1 MNVQL
6 YSIAVTL
13 YFWYDIHIL
22 SIPDKEKRKIEMM
35 SLTKRNT
42 AGAYYKALK
51 ITNNPEVVAA
61 TKIVASYQK
70 RFKDAARP
78 SLDYRDGKIIL
89 RTVRIITKGLEFKK
103 DGECMSFTYRG
114 LSASAKWRSP
124 ESKPRAGTIVISN
137 IKRV

>member
-1 MNVQL
+1 
-6 YSIAVTL
+6 
-13 YFWYDIHIL
+13 
-22 SIPDKEKRKIEMM
+22 M
-35 SLTKRNT
+35 SLTKKNT

-51 ITNNPEVVAA
+51 ITTDPEVVAA

-70 RFKDAARP
+70 RFKEAARP
-78 SLDYRDGKIIL
+78 SLDMRDSQIVL
-89 RTVRIITKGLEFKK
+89 RKDRIITKGLEFER
-103 DGECMSFTYRG
+103 DGDCMFFTYRG

>member
-1 MNVQL
+1 
-6 YSIAVTL
+6 
-13 YFWYDIHIL
+13 
-22 SIPDKEKRKIEMM
+22 MM

-42 AGAYYKALK
+42 AGAYFQALK
-51 ITNNPEVVAA
+51 ITNNPEFVAA

-70 RFKDAARP
+70 RFKEAARP
-78 SLDYRDGKIIL
+78 SLDYREGKIVL
-89 RTVRIITKGLEFKK
+89 RTVRIITKGLEFKQ

>member
-1 MNVQL
+1 M
-6 YSIAVTL
+6 I
-13 YFWYDIHIL
+13 
-22 SIPDKEKRKIEMM
+22 

-42 AGAYYKALK
+42 AGAYYRALK

-70 RFKDAARP
+70 RFKEAARP
-78 SLDYRDGKIIL
+78 SLDYQDGQIVL
-89 RTVRIITKGLEFKK
+89 RNDRIITKGLEFER
-103 DGECMSFTYRG
+103 DGDCMFFTYRG

>member
-1 MNVQL
+1 
-6 YSIAVTL
+6 
-13 YFWYDIHIL
+13 
-22 SIPDKEKRKIEMM
+22 MM

-42 AGAYYKALK
+42 AGAYFQALK
-51 ITNNPEVVAA
+51 ITTNPEVVGAI
-61 TKIVASYQK
+61 KIVANYQK

-89 RTVRIITKGLEFKK
+89 RTVRIITKGLEFKQ